1 MAKSPLESMSLLVV
15 EDDSDLALS
24 IAAVM
29 ATAGIKVEIASTFA
43 AAESWVGRSKFDVA
57 LVDWFLPDGEAPE
70 FIRRARLKDE
80 TLQFVV
86 MTSQNSV
93 DRAVDAI
100 KAGAEQFLIK
110 PLDFEALQIVLQ
122 RMVEK
127 SNESRSAA
135 AAVEEDI
142 DPFGSQVA
150 DIERSRCAQIAA
162 QSGNVIIS
170 GETGS
175 GKGVLARW
183 IHVESGRRGP
193 FVSLNCAGL
202 NPELLESELFG
213 HERGAFTGA
222 NQRKQGLFELAR
234 GGTLFLDELGELP
247 RVSQAKI
254 LKAVEEGRFRRLGGT
269 QEITTDARLIGAS
282 HADLSD
288 PEVLRPD
295 LFYRL
300 ATYRVT
306 IRPLRERRE
315 AIDAIT
321 RSIVRALR
329 PGTQIAPDAMAA
341 LRTHRWP
348 GNIRELRNVLER
360 SVSLLRGNQLTRDDL
375 DMLNVSSGSVEPGAE
390 FGLELTLAEVEAAHV
405 ARVLRHHGGN
415 MSQAAKSLG
424 ISRTTLYKKLAQHDS
439 ANTP

>member
-1 MAKSPLESMSLLVV
+1 MASPLESLSLLVV
-15 EDDSDLALS
+15 EDDGDLALS

-29 ATAGIKVEIASTFA
+29 AAAGIRVEIAGSCRE
-43 AAESWVGRSKFDVA
+43 AEASVGRSRFDVA
-57 LVDWFLPDGEAPE
+57 LVDWFLPDGEAPD
-70 FIRRARLKDE
+70 FIRRAKEKDE
-80 TLQFVV
+80 TLQFLV
-86 MTSQNSV
+86 MTGQTSV

-100 KAGAEQFLIK
+100 KAGADQFLVK
-110 PLDFEALQIVLQ
+110 PLDFEALQIVLE
-122 RMVEK
+122 RMVIK
-127 SNESRSAA
+127 SRESRSVA

-150 DIERSRCAQIAA
+150 DIERSRCAQIAV
-162 QSGNVIIS
+162 QNGNVIIS

-288 PEVLRPD
+288 PDVLRPD

-300 ATYRVT
+300 ATYRVA

-315 AIDAIT
+315 AIEAIT
-321 RSIVRALR
+321 RTIVRSLR
-329 PGTQIAPDAMAA
+329 PGTDIAPDAMAA
-341 LRTHRWP
+341 LRSHSWP
-348 GNIRELRNVLER
+348 GNIRELRNVIER
-360 SVSLLRGNQLTRDDL
+360 SVSLLRGRTLTREDL
-375 DMLNVSSGSVEPGAE
+375 DMLNVASEPTGPAVD
-390 FGLELTLAEVEAAHV
+390 FGVELTLAEVEAAHV
-405 ARVLRHHGGN
+405 ARVVRHHRGN

-424 ISRTTLYKKLAQHDS
+424 ISRTTLYKKLAQHEVS
-439 ANTP
+439 A